1 MDTLAPDADCY
12 PVPVHATSFA
22 RGEPLPAFPPKPSP
36 PRDTPFPSYFS
47 VHHPS
52 VRQLVAD
59 LDILVPWDSPY
70 LPHRIPCSESAF
82 ALTALAL
89 FDHHTD
95 HLHPVFWAPERR
107 EHTAA
112 TVQRVLESGQNL
124 IIPMP
129 WTSAERALSTLA
141 AREQARASPPAVK
154 RIVGAKS
161 VESPQRLPRLTRA
174 AAARQ
179 LQAQEQQQQNDAE
192 ASTSALASPSAEKN
206 SARRQNL
213 SLEAPV
219 PQRAS
224 ARQQKQKERV
234 EAVIPPA
241 VVATVAR
248 PNHTRARSSSQ
259 ESSETLVASSS
270 SSSPTM
276 SRAVSV
282 SSADTAVDVVSVS
295 PAKGKGRLITGAPS
309 EPVDAPM
316 SAELEKMAGTRMVTR
331 SRTQKEPEAKPTPR
345 KAPYP
350 TTKTAQVAAGRKA
363 PTGKR
368 KTAKAR

>member
-1 MDTLAPDADCY
+1 MITLAHPTSCARDEPILARPPQPPPTRDC
-12 PVPVHATSFA
+12 
-22 RGEPLPAFPPKPSP
+22 PS
-36 PRDTPFPSYFS
+36 PSYFS
-47 VHHPS
+47 VAHAT
-52 VRQLVAD
+52 VRRYIQD
-59 LDILVPWDSPY
+59 LDIVIPWNSPY
-70 LPHRIPCSESAF
+70 LLRCIPCSATTF
-82 ALTALAL
+82 AVAAIYF
-89 FDHHTD
+89 FDRHTD
-95 HLHPVFWAPERR
+95 QLHPFFWGPARR
-107 EHTAA
+107 QYTAA
-112 TVQRVLESGQNL
+112 TVQRVLESAQDL
-124 IIPMP
+124 AIVME
-129 WTSAERALSTLA
+129 WSSAEHALSTLA

-179 LQAQEQQQQNDAE
+179 MQTQERLQQHDAQ
-192 ASTSALASPSAEKN
+192 ASTSALASPSAEKT
-206 SARRQNL
+206 SKRRQNPP
-213 SLEAPV
+213 LEAPAAA
-219 PQRAS
+219 RAS
-224 ARQQKQKERV
+224 ARQQMQKERA

-259 ESSETLVASSS
+259 ESSETLVASS
-270 SSSPTM
+270 PTM

-282 SSADTAVDVVSVS
+282 SSADTAVDVVSAS
-295 PAKGKGRLITGAPS
+295 PAKGKGRLIADVPS
-309 EPVDAPM
+309 ESVDAPM

-331 SRTQKEPEAKPTPR
+331 SRTKTEPEAKPTPR

-350 TTKTAQVAAGRKA
+350 ATMTAQVAAGRKA